1 MIHDIN
7 FISLSYFIV
16 CKINVRGN
24 ACCFAKYHKRT
35 HWFEETEILRILRSS
50 IRWTNTACK
59 DCWMPSTFWALNKNQ
74 EDSRVLMTP
83 CGSARPRTIIV
94 LFCRIRSTRYP
105 NLSKKRCIPRTTVNT
120 LFQWMLC
127 CVTGQ
132 QYGKFCDTGWLTQPT
147 IQLLGTNVWF
157 KKKTSK
163 ILKNKPFKYQ
173 KTNF

>member
-105 NLSKKRCIPRTTVNT
+105 NLSKIKGVTPGRQSTHS
-120 LFQWMLC
+120 FSEC
-127 CVTGQ
+127 CAVSLANSTGS
-132 QYGKFCDTGWLTQPT
+132 FVILDGWRNQP
-147 IQLLGTNVWF
+147 
-157 KKKTSK
+157 S
-163 ILKNKPFKYQ
+163 
-173 KTNF
+173 NF